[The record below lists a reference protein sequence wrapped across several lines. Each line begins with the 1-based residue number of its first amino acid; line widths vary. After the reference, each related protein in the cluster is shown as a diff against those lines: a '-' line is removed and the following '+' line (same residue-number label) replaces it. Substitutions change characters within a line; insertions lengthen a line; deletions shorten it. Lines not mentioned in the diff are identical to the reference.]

1 MRRGI
6 RLLDH
11 TMMVEASVSTD
22 EVIRDV
28 ITKMHEFDYVG
39 YGHLGFSL
47 SLKRYLIYN
56 HKDFYRKAYRLIR
69 SIFKSKRHKY

>member
-11 TMMVEASVSTD
+11 TMMVEASISTD

-39 YGHLGFSL
+39 
-47 SLKRYLIYN
+47 
-56 HKDFYRKAYRLIR
+56 
-69 SIFKSKRHKY
+69 

>member
-11 TMMVEASVSTD
+11 TMMVEASISTD

-28 ITKMHEFDYVG
+28 ITKCMNLTMSVMGNWAF
-39 YGHLGFSL
+39 LFL
-47 SLKRYLIYN
+47 
-56 HKDFYRKAYRLIR
+56 
-69 SIFKSKRHKY
+69 